1 MQDDKGAYKKQVIDE
16 VCNNVKNYKMIAMP
30 SLKSAKIVD
39 ENEQHGGT
47 HLKP

>member
-1 MQDDKGAYKKQVIDE
+1 
-16 VCNNVKNYKMIAMP
+16 MIAMP

-39 ENEQHGGT
+39 EKEQHGGT